1 MKEVASM
8 RRIMFIV
15 TVALVMAAMMAAIA
29 SGAAATEPV
38 LEEHHDEGTVML
50 ADCGEFQVLDRFV
63 LDFTERLFF
72 DQSGTLVRIVSTV
85 SGTDTFINS
94 ETGKE
99 IPTTTFHNAVIIDPE
114 AVLGATNG
122 VILRVTVPG
131 SGAILLD
138 VGRIVSNK
146 DFSVVTFQAGP
157 HQFFDGDLA
166 GLCAA
171 LE

>member
-1 MKEVASM
+1 MRHIMSM
-8 RRIMFIV
+8 V
-15 TVALVMAAMMAAIA
+15 TVALVMAAMMPAMA
-29 SGAAATEPV
+29 SSAQATQPV
-38 LEEHHDEGTVML
+38 VEEHHSEGTVVL
-50 ADCGEFQVLDRFV
+50 ADCGDFRVLDRFV
-63 LDFTERLFF
+63 LGFTERFFF
-72 DQSGTLVRIVSTV
+72 DKSGTLVRIVSTV

-99 IPTTTFHNAVIIDPE
+99 IPTTTSHNAVIIDPE

-122 VILRVTVPG
+122 VILRVSVPG
-131 SGAILLD
+131 SGAVLLD

-146 DFSVVTFQAGP
+146 EFSVITFEAGP
-157 HQFFDGDLA
+157 HQFYDGDLA

>member
-1 MKEVASM
+1 M
-8 RRIMFIV
+8 RRIMLMV
-15 TVALVMAAMMAAIA
+15 TVALVMAAMMATMA
-29 SGAAATEPV
+29 SSAAATAPV
-38 LEEHHDEGTVML
+38 VEEHHEERTVVL
-50 ADCGEFQVLDRFV
+50 ADCGDFQVLDRFV

-72 DQSGTLVRIVSTV
+72 DQSGTLVRIVATV

-99 IPTTTFHNAVIIDPE
+99 ISTTSHNAVVIDPE
-114 AVLGATNG
+114 KGLGATNG
-122 VILRVTVPG
+122 VILRATVPG

-138 VGRIVSNK
+138 VGRIVSNR
-146 DFSVVTFQAGP
+146 DFSVITFQAGP
-157 HQFFDGDLA
+157 HQFFAGDLA

>member
-1 MKEVASM
+1 M
-8 RRIMFIV
+8 RRIMLMV
-15 TVALVMAAMMAAIA
+15 TVALAMMTAMA
-29 SGAAATEPV
+29 SSAAATQPV
-38 LEEHHDEGTVML
+38 VEEHHEERTVVL
-50 ADCGEFQVLDRFV
+50 GDCGDFQVLDRFV
-63 LDFTERLFF
+63 LFF
-72 DQSGTLVRIVSTV
+72 DQSGTLVKIVASV

-94 ETGKE
+94 DTGKE
-99 IPTTTFHNAVIIDPE
+99 IPTTSHNVVIIDPE
-114 AVLGATNG
+114 AELGATNG

-146 DFSVVTFQAGP
+146 DFSVITFQAGP